1 MDDLVTALSLSIQSA
16 KKALVSL
23 SENEGSV
30 TEYELPA
37 SIRTGWSVFFAD
49 NLMCYSTIYKIKTK
63 KCLTARGRNK
73 IKCRERGVFGE
84 EELTFATGGRGLL

>member
-1 MDDLVTALSLSIQSA
+1 VDDLVTVLSFSLQPA

-30 TEYELPA
+30 TEYELSA
-37 SIRTGWSVFFAD
+37 SILTGCSVFFAD
-49 NLMCYSTIYKIKTK
+49 ILMCYSTIYKIKTK
-63 KCLTARGRNK
+63 KCLTARGRNI

-84 EELTFATGGRGLL
+84 EELTFVTGGRGLL